1 MFDLKGKKALVTG
14 SSQGI
19 GKEIAKLLADRGA
32 EVYVHGAKMSEKL
45 KNAKEYAGAA
55 RAVEA
60 DLFLSGSAD
69 KLYEQTGDVDILIL
83 CASIQIKKPWNTFTE
98 KEFDDHINCNLK
110 SSYFIIKKYA
120 DAMIKKG
127 WGRIVTIGSVNQYNN
142 HPELAIY
149 GMTKAAQF
157 KLVQNIA
164 PILAPYGVT
173 INNIAPGAIETPRND
188 AALADEAFRKKVEA
202 SIPMGYV
209 GAPTDINGTAL
220 LLCSDE
226 GRYITGSDIIVD
238 GGMSL

>member
-1 MFDLKGKKALVTG
+1 MFDLKGKKALITG

-19 GKEIAKLLADRGA
+19 GREIAKVLADQGA
-32 EVYVHGAKMSEKL
+32 VVYVHGADKTQKL
-45 KNAKEYAGAA
+45 EDAKEYAGAVRSVA
-55 RAVEA
+55 A
-60 DLFLSGSAD
+60 DLFLSDCAD
-69 KLYEQTGDVDILIL
+69 KLYEQTGDIDILIL
-83 CASIQIKKPWNTFTE
+83 CASIQIKKSWNSFTE

-110 SSYFIIKKYA
+110 SSYFIIQKYA
-120 DAMIKKG
+120 DDMMKKG

-164 PILAPYGVT
+164 PYLAPSGVT
-173 INNIAPGAIETPRND
+173 VNNIAPGAIETPRNSAVLSD
-188 AALADEAFRKKVEA
+188 DNFRKKIEA

-209 GAPTDINGTAL
+209 GAPTDINGAVL

-226 GRYITGSDIIVD
+226 GRYITGSDIVVD